1 MNRNIAALNGT
12 IPVSYRGTSYNIPV
26 SLKLPQEYPL
36 RGPDVFVVPT
46 ANMVIKPSPHVD
58 AQGRVYHPVLA
69 YWGQSGRDSNLS
81 MLIEVMREIFGLQSP
96 LYSKPNPAGSPASA
110 TAANPPYYS
119 PSITSSHSAQSNNQ
133 QQQQQQ
139 HPFSEQD
146 EERIRME
153 SLRSAV
159 QEKMTPQLIAL
170 HEIMSKDVEKLL
182 DDNKALS
189 DGGSKVKN
197 GISALKQEIASFDDK
212 FIFPLLYPIN
222 I

>member
-1 MNRNIAALNGT
+1 MNGT
-12 IPVSYRGTSYNIPV
+12 IPVNYRGTSYNIPV
-26 SLKLPQEYPL
+26 TLKLPQEYPL

-81 MLIEVMREIFGLQSP
+81 VLIEVLREIFGLQSP
-96 LYSKPNPAGSPASA
+96 LYSKPNAAATTTTTSSPSVN
-110 TAANPPYYS
+110 AANPPYYS
-119 PSITSSHSAQSNNQ
+119 PSIASSQSAQSNHNHNQ
-133 QQQQQQ
+133 QQQQQHQ
-139 HPFSEQD
+139 HLHQPFSEQD

-170 HEIMSKDVEKLL
+170 HELMSKDVEKLL

-197 GISALKQEIASFDDK
+197 GISTLKQEIAS
-212 FIFPLLYPIN
+212 
-222 I
+222 